1 MFHLYSLER
10 GESIA
15 HAVTATASLLCTQ
28 AKSRQV
34 LRMQHHPNKPGRN
47 PEMGFIYS
55 FSMPAKARPE
65 THCSKLGR
73 AHHSTLPG
81 CWRWLTHS
89 AQPHNHLD
97 YNPNLLLSFLFIFP
111 EGVSLW
117 QSTKLCRWMWEN
129 PTDQYKLG
137 ISCLQL
143 PCCAVSLIILVALFP
158 ITFIFFTSLLG

>member
-1 MFHLYSLER
+1 MLWQRQHRCSAPRLNQDKCSGCSITPTSLE
-10 GESIA
+10 GTPKWDLSIPSPCQPRPGLRHIA
-15 HAVTATASLLCTQ
+15 LSWAELIIPHSQGAGDDSL
-28 AKSRQV
+28 
-34 LRMQHHPNKPGRN
+34 
-47 PEMGFIYS
+47 
-55 FSMPAKARPE
+55 
-65 THCSKLGR
+65 
-73 AHHSTLPG
+73 
-81 CWRWLTHS
+81 HS